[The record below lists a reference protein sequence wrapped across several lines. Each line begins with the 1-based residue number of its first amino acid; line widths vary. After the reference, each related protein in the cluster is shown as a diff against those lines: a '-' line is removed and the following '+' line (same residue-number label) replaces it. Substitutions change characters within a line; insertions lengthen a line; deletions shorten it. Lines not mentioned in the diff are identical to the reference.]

1 MSTRLDHLLREQ
13 LIERRQRL
21 SARTQEA
28 TQSAHLLDLLQEVDA
43 ALARM
48 DNGTYGL
55 CKTCHD
61 PIETDRLM
69 ADPLVEFC
77 LAHLTPTQQSALQHD
92 LELAA
97 RIQSGLLPKNEFHS
111 NGWQAVYHYEAAG
124 PVSGD
129 YCDLVSAGDGSVY
142 FMLGDVSGKGVSAS
156 MLMTHLHAMFRT
168 LIPLE
173 LPLSQM
179 MERASRVFCE
189 STLPTHFATLICG
202 RATQWG
208 DVEIC
213 NAGHLPP
220 VLVQGGH
227 IKSIQG
233 SGMPV
238 GIFCDETYRVDKLRF
253 AVGDTLVLFTDGIPE
268 AEDDSGTEFGTERLF
283 QFVGKSC
290 QLPLGPFVT
299 DCIREVRAFR
309 SGAPVKDDLTLMA
322 IRRIA
327 SATA

>member
-13 LIERRQRL
+13 LMERRQRL
-21 SARTQEA
+21 SASTKEVG
-28 TQSAHLLDLLQEVDA
+28 QSAHLLDLLQEVDA

-48 DNGTYGL
+48 DDGTFGL

-69 ADPLVEFC
+69 ADPLVQFC
-77 LAHLTPTQQSALQHD
+77 LDHLTPTQQSALQHD

-97 RIQSGLLPKNEFHS
+97 RIQSGLLPKNDFQS
-111 NGWQAVYHYEAAG
+111 SGWQAVYHYEAAG

-129 YCDLVSAGDGSVY
+129 YCDLVSASDGSVY

-168 LIPLE
+168 LISLE

-189 STLPTHFATLICG
+189 STLPTHFATLVCG

-208 DVEIC
+208 EVEVC

-220 VLVQGGH
+220 VLVQGGQ
-227 IKSIQG
+227 IKNIEG
-233 SGMPV
+233 SGLPV

-253 AVGDTLVLFTDGIPE
+253 GVGDTLVLFTDGIPE
-268 AEDDSGTEFGTERLF
+268 AEDHSGAEYGMERLF
-283 QFVGKSC
+283 KFVDKSS
-290 QLPLGPFVT
+290 QLPLGSLVA

-309 SGAPVKDDLTLMA
+309 NGAPVKDDLTLLV